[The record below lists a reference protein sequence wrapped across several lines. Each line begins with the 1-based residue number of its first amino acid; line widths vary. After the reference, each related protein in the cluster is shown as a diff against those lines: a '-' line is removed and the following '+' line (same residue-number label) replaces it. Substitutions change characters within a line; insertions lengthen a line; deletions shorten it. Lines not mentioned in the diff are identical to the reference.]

1 MAGRPLRATNL
12 CCRVRGGYV
21 QIGIGRSERVEAMI
35 ERHFCHCATRPRS
48 RVAATGAD
56 VGANMLVSLFTML
69 RPHSRSSLIM
79 ISESGAIERLS
90 SAVPHGPASV
100 IKMERHPHH
109 PIRWSK
115 IVTPIQ
121 FLARRRC

>member
-1 MAGRPLRATNL
+1 MAALRQGHEALLPSTRWVCPKRN
-12 CCRVRGGYV
+12 R
-21 QIGIGRSERVEAMI
+21 RSERVEAMI

-56 VGANMLVSLFTML
+56 VGVKMLVSLFTML

-79 ISESGAIERLS
+79 TSEPGAIERLS
-90 SAVPHGPASV
+90 SAGPLHGPAPLSKWNV
-100 IKMERHPHH
+100 IRP

-115 IVTPIQ
+115 IGSPVQ